1 MVALDHQRG
10 LDHFDESGRDL
21 KTHTHTHTH
30 IIYSI
35 VELLVRE
42 PYSYKGS
49 I

>member
-1 MVALDHQRG
+1 MVALDHQRD
-10 LDHFDESGRDL
+10 LDHFDEWGREL
-21 KTHTHTHTH
+21 KTHTHTH